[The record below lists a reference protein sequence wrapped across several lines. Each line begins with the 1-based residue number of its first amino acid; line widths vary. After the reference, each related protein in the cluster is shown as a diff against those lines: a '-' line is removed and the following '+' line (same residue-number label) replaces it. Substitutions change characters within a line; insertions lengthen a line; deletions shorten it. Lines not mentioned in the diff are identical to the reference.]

1 MSNQLVPHMI
11 TAWAKTTP
19 DAIAVIDGDRALTY
33 RELVDAAVG
42 IASEIRQADVGR
54 DEVVGL
60 QCARGLHGLTGLLGI
75 MLSGAACLYLD
86 PAWPA
91 QRRTHMTQEC
101 RVPLLLSAEE
111 SPDDDQAGPHPH
123 RLRLDKLV
131 EMRPARGDVLW
142 VHGFRP
148 GDLCYVVYTSGSTGT
163 PKGVAVEHGGASNM
177 ARRLAVAFGVFPG
190 VRVLQFANW
199 AWDASACEI
208 LVTLCA
214 GGTLVLAHDEARLGG
229 EQLAGLLRQYR
240 IQVATLTPSV
250 LAALPDAD
258 LPSLHTLV
266 SVGEVCAPELVAR
279 WAHGRRFLNGYGP
292 SEATVAVSVGQCRP
306 GAPVTIGRPLRGV
319 QVRVVDGNGD
329 AVPNGDVGELIVGGY
344 GIARGYVTAAPDEYP
359 GRGPA
364 VTPAGRFVQTAGKRW
379 YRTGDLVRQRADGYL
394 IYQGR
399 ADDQVKVNGHR
410 IELSEVELGLLRHPG
425 IRACAVVAIG
435 GRLVAYVV
443 PAQVGVTRDDLLDR
457 AAEWLP
463 GFMLPSEI
471 KVVDTLPLT
480 SNGKLNRQ
488 ALTALTQLPPQDRDV
503 LADTLSLIRQ
513 ALETPQV
520 GPDDDVFEI
529 GGHSLVAAQLAVAAT
544 QQFGVPIAAL
554 QVYDHPTA
562 AQLAALIHTLVP
574 PEKGA

>member
-1 MSNQLVPHMI
+1 MI
-11 TAWAKTTP
+11 AAWAETTP
-19 DAIAVIDGDRALTY
+19 DAIAVVDDDRTLTY
-33 RELVDAAVG
+33 RQLVDAAVG
-42 IASEIRQADVGR
+42 VASEIRLAGVSR

-60 QCARGLHGLTGLLGI
+60 QCPRGLDGLTGLLGI

-91 QRRTHMTQEC
+91 QRRTHMTREC
-101 RVPLLLSAEE
+101 RLPLLLSADE
-111 SPDDDQAGPHPH
+111 SADDDQDGPFPQ

-131 EMRPARGDVLW
+131 EMRPTGDDAPW
-142 VHGFRP
+142 VHGVSP

-163 PKGVAVEHGGASNM
+163 PKGVAIEHGGAGNM

-190 VRVLQFANW
+190 VRMLQFSNW
-199 AWDASACEI
+199 AWDAAACEI
-208 LVTLCA
+208 LVTLGA
-214 GGTLVLAHDEARLGG
+214 GGTLVLAPDEARQGG
-229 EQLAGLLRQYR
+229 EQLAELLRTQR

-258 LPSLHTLV
+258 LPSLQTV
-266 SVGEVCAPELVAR
+266 ISVGETCPPELVAR
-279 WAHGRRFLNGYGP
+279 WAPGRRFLNGYGP
-292 SEATVAVSVGQCRP
+292 SEATVAVSVGRCWP

-319 QVRVVDGNGD
+319 QVRVVDGND
-329 AVPNGDVGELIVGGY
+329 DPVPNGAVGELIVGGY
-344 GIARGYVTAAPDEYP
+344 GIARGYITTQPDGYL
-359 GRGPA
+359 GRSPA
-364 VTPAGRFVQTAGKRW
+364 VTSASQFVRTAGTRW
-379 YRTGDLVRQRADGYL
+379 YRTGDLVRQRADGHL

-410 IELSEVELGLLRHPG
+410 IELSEVEHGLLRHPG
-425 IRACAVVAIG
+425 IRACAVVASG
-435 GRLVAYVV
+435 GRLIAYVV
-443 PAQVGVTRDDLLDR
+443 PANMGVITSDLLAH

-471 KVVDTLPLT
+471 QMVDTLPLNG
-480 SNGKLNRQ
+480 NGKLNRP
-488 ALTALTQLPPQDRDV
+488 ALTALAQQRPQDRDL
-503 LADTLSLIRQ
+503 LADTLALIRQ

-520 GPDDDVFEI
+520 GPDDDVFEA

-562 AQLAALIHTLVP
+562 ARLAALIRTLAP
-574 PEKGA
+574 PDKAA